1 MIKRISKIV
10 ALLVAFGLVFA
21 FSVGSIAQEPPVVGI
36 STGSS
41 GTSWR
46 NIMIAALEEVGNEYK
61 AAGKIADYK
70 IVINFNINKGWNTN
84 QIYTAW
90 CKITP
95 SNSYRF
101 YRLINRSCS
110 NSLHLCLPMF
120 PYYPC
125 QSPR

>member
-46 NIMIAALEEVGNEYK
+46 NIMIL
-61 AAGKIADYK
+61 
-70 IVINFNINKGWNTN
+70 
-84 QIYTAW
+84 
-90 CKITP
+90 
-95 SNSYRF
+95 S
-101 YRLINRSCS
+101 LI
-110 NSLHLCLPMF
+110 HI
-120 PYYPC
+120 
-125 QSPR
+125 